1 MGENKNVEKILSK
14 ARKMSAPT
22 EKGSPEC
29 VLQDAISFHM
39 GGVHNF
45 SGDPSKSKIAGKEK
59 YPLHKMRPTQKSKVS
74 QNVFFE

>member
-14 ARKMSAPT
+14 PEKMSIPT
-22 EKGSPEC
+22 EKESPERL
-29 VLQDAISFHM
+29 LQDATSFYV

-45 SGDPSKSKIAGKEK
+45 WDPSKSKIAGKEK